1 MLLLYGCFVNH
12 VEVLSSLSFL
22 VPHVG
27 LLIVIWTHRE
37 PIKRDRDWV
46 DNQACRLWH
55 VIYVIPNFKNGL
67 IFFFFEIINKIRCIG
82 IISFA
87 KLFSKLNRRYYD
99 LI

>member
-27 LLIVIWTHRE
+27 LMVVIWTHRE

-46 DNQACRLWH
+46 DNQACRL
-55 VIYVIPNFKNGL
+55 
-67 IFFFFEIINKIRCIG
+67 
-82 IISFA
+82 
-87 KLFSKLNRRYYD
+87 
-99 LI
+99 